1 MKKQEFWSEL
11 VTKASW
17 EKLLEISKQYDF
29 ILIGGWSAYLW
40 TKAHK
45 SKDIDIVVD
54 YTVLDAMRASLGALS
69 KNERLKKYEIKLEE
83 FDIDI
88 YLAHW
93 SKLAVPVEA
102 LLHHT
107 ATVEGIKTVIPELLV
122 ILKQGAEIDRRG
134 SIKGKK
140 DQIDIITLLVFSGFR
155 LARYRQLLGEFK
167 LGHFEAELK
176 RVVQS
181 FDERDLAYLGMD
193 HQQFVKWKR
202 KFLEEMKGA

>member
-1 MKKQEFWSEL
+1 MKTQEFWSEL

-17 EKLLEISKQYDF
+17 EKLLEISKRFNF
-29 ILIGGWSAYLW
+29 IVIGGWAAYLW

-54 YTVLDAMRASLGALS
+54 YSELDALRSEFDIA
-69 KNERLKKYEIKLEE
+69 KNERLRKYEIRQEG

-88 YLAHW
+88 YLGHW
-93 SKLAVPVEA
+93 SRLAVPVEA
-102 LLHHT
+102 LSRHT
-107 ATVEGIKTVIPELLV
+107 AKVEGIRTIIPELLV

-140 DQIDIITLLVFSGFR
+140 DQIDILTLLIYSD
-155 LARYRQLLGEFK
+155 FK
-167 LGHFEAELK
+167 LRKYRAFLKEFGLERFEPELR
-176 RVVQS
+176 RVVHS
-181 FDERDLAYLGMD
+181 FDERELVYLGMD

-202 KFLEEMKGA
+202 NFLEALKSP